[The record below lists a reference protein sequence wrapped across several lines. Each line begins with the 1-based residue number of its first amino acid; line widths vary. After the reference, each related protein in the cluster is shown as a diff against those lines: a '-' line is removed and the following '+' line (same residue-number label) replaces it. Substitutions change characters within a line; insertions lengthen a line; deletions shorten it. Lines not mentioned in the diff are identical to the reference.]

1 LRRIFVAEFCTMHEH
16 NHDHHHHAHRLD
28 INQVNTSLIAG
39 ICLNILFVVV
49 EFGAGF
55 FSNSLALISDAG
67 HNLSDVASL
76 ALALLAFKL
85 LKIKPTEKFTYGY
98 RKASILISLL
108 NAVILLIAVGSIG
121 YESVHR
127 FLEPKPVASNVVI
140 SVAAIGIV
148 INAVSA
154 LFFFR
159 DRKKDLNLK
168 GAYLHLMVDALV
180 SLGVV
185 VAGIIMAYTQWLWI
199 DPLISVVIM
208 IVILASTWNLLSDS
222 LSLSM
227 DAVPTNISIENIRE
241 AALKLSGIRDIH
253 HIHVWAISTAE
264 NALTAH
270 LVISHSTSQEETSAL
285 KNRLKHE
292 LEHMGI
298 QHATL
303 ETEVEG
309 SKENITKAHADCK

>member
-1 LRRIFVAEFCTMHEH
+1 MHEH

>member
-1 LRRIFVAEFCTMHEH
+1 M
-16 NHDHHHHAHRLD
+16 HDHHDGHHHAHVLD
-28 INQVNTSLIAG
+28 ITNVSKSLVAG
-39 ICLNILFVVV
+39 IILNILFVVV
-49 EFGAGF
+49 ELGAGF

-85 LKIKPTEKFTYGY
+85 LKIKPTKKFTYGY

-121 YESVHR
+121 YESLQR
-127 FLEPKPVASNVVI
+127 FMAPKPVQTNFVI
-140 SVAAIGIV
+140 YVAAIGIV
-148 INAVSA
+148 INFVSA

-159 DRKKDLNLK
+159 DREKDLNLK

-180 SLGVV
+180 SVGVV
-185 VAGIIMAYTQWLWI
+185 IAGIVMMYTDWLWV
-199 DPLISVVIM
+199 DPLISIIIM
-208 IVILASTWNLLSDS
+208 IVILASTWNLLRDS
-222 LSLSM
+222 LTLSL
-227 DAVPTNISIENIRE
+227 DAVPTNISLENIRE
-241 AALKLSGIRDIH
+241 TALRIAGVKDIH
-253 HIHVWAISTAE
+253 HIHVWAMSTAE

-270 LVISHSTSQEETSAL
+270 LVISDSISHEETSKL
-285 KNRLKHE
+285 KSQFKHK
-292 LEHMGI
+292 LEHLGI

-309 SKENITKAHADCK
+309 QRDSSCEH

>member
-1 LRRIFVAEFCTMHEH
+1 M
-16 NHDHHHHAHRLD
+16 HDHGHDHRHTHALD
-28 INQVNTSLIAG
+28 ITQVSKSLIAG
-39 ICLNILFVVV
+39 ILLNILFVIV
-49 EFGAGF
+49 EFAAGL

-85 LKIKPTEKFTYGY
+85 LKVKATEKFTYGY

-108 NAVILLIAVGSIG
+108 NAVILLVAVGSIG
-121 YESVHR
+121 YESIQR
-127 FLEPKPVASNVVI
+127 FLAPRPVDTNVVI
-140 SVAAIGIV
+140 YVAAIGIV
-148 INAVSA
+148 INLVSA
-154 LFFFR
+154 LLFFR

-180 SLGVV
+180 SIGVV
-185 VAGIIMAYTQWLWI
+185 MAGILMAYTNWLWV
-199 DPLISVVIM
+199 DPFISVIIM
-208 IVILASTWNLLSDS
+208 IIILMSTWNLLRDS

-227 DAVPTNISIENIRE
+227 DAVPTNISIETIRE
-241 AALKLSGIRDIH
+241 AALKLTGVKDIH
-253 HIHVWAISTAE
+253 HIHVWAMSTAE

-270 LVISHSTSQEETSAL
+270 LVISDTISHEETSNL
-285 KNRLKHE
+285 KNEFKHK

-303 ETEVEG
+303 ETEVDGCTE
-309 SKENITKAHADCK
+309 KPC

>member
-1 LRRIFVAEFCTMHEH
+1 M
-16 NHDHHHHAHRLD
+16 HDHGHDHRHTHALD
-28 INQVNTSLIAG
+28 ITQVSKSLIAG
-39 ICLNILFVVV
+39 ILLNILFVIV
-49 EFGAGF
+49 EFAAGL

-85 LKIKPTEKFTYGY
+85 LKVKATEKFTYGY

-108 NAVILLIAVGSIG
+108 NAVILLVAVGSIG
-121 YESVHR
+121 YESIQR
-127 FLEPKPVASNVVI
+127 FLAPRPVDTNVVI
-140 SVAAIGIV
+140 YVAATGIV
-148 INAVSA
+148 INLVSA
-154 LFFFR
+154 LLFFR

-180 SLGVV
+180 SIGVV
-185 VAGIIMAYTQWLWI
+185 MAGILMAYTNWLWV
-199 DPLISVVIM
+199 DPFISVIIM
-208 IVILASTWNLLSDS
+208 IIILMSTWNLLRDS

-227 DAVPTNISIENIRE
+227 DAVPTNISIETIRE
-241 AALKLSGIRDIH
+241 AALKLTGVKDIH
-253 HIHVWAISTAE
+253 HIHVWAMSTAE

-270 LVISHSTSQEETSAL
+270 LVISDTISHEETSNL
-285 KNRLKHE
+285 KNEFKHK

-303 ETEVEG
+303 ETEVDGCTE
-309 SKENITKAHADCK
+309 KPC